1 MHSHTPERLPRN
13 VTFPKFKNP
22 LARMALALALM
33 LVAGMATAQSVPV
46 SAKIISS
53 EGVVNAVDGSGQ
65 RRPLTV
71 GSDIFPGDVV
81 ETGSTRQTVLAF
93 RDDTRVTLG
102 GATRFRVDSF
112 AYDASNAEQGR
123 FLVSVLRGSMRA
135 LTGLI
140 GKANNRNVTFS
151 TATATIGIRGT
162 GVDINCTGACAGEAG
177 GADSGLTVSNWS
189 GVVEVNI
196 PGQPQIVLQVNQGV
210 VVSATGIQQVTGAQ
224 LTNLIR
230 PDLLTVP
237 QNLFVVSTAGNALT
251 GALAIGGLSAG
262 TITLSRT
269 VLQNKSISGH

>member
-1 MHSHTPERLPRN
+1 M
-13 VTFPKFKNP
+13 VTFPKLKNL
-22 LARMALALALM
+22 LARVALGLALLP
-33 LVAGMATAQSVPV
+33 VAGMATAQSIPV
-46 SAKIISS
+46 SAKIVSS

-81 ETGSTRQTVLAF
+81 ETGNTRQTVLAF

-112 AYDASNAEQGR
+112 AYDAANAEQGR

-210 VVSATGIQQVTGAQ
+210 VVSATGIQQVTGLQ
-224 LTNLIR
+224 LNTLVR
-230 PDLLTVP
+230 PDLLSVQP
-237 QNLFVVSTAGNALT
+237 NLFTVGTGGSALT
-251 GALAIGGLSAG
+251 GALATGGLAAG
-262 TITLSRT
+262 TITLRRT
-269 VLQNKSISGH
+269 ILPNKSISSN